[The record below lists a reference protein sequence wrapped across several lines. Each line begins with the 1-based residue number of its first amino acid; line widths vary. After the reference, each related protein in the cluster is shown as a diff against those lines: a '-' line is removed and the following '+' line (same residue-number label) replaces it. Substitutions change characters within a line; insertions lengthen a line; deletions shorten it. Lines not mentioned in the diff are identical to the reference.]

1 MYFLGTPTSAH
12 PTGPPKVRFDAHGT
26 SEGQYG
32 ALSVT
37 HINFLGLT
45 MIYGMESVVA
55 ASSLVGLG
63 RVRALRPPLPSVR
76 VKEPKY
82 LHFFHLFST

>member
-1 MYFLGTPTSAH
+1 M
-12 PTGPPKVRFDAHGT
+12 RFDAHAT
-26 SEGQYG
+26 LEGQYG
-32 ALSVT
+32 ALSVSD
-37 HINFLGLT
+37 INFLGLT
-45 MIYGMESVVA
+45 MIYGMQSVVA

-82 LHFFHLFST
+82 LQNFHLFST